1 MKSLTIHL
9 LRKARRFVELVT
21 NTEITAKIRPRVKI
35 KVHPNAVS
43 DGRAMA
49 LYADLVEKFCTFRP
63 SNVFEIGANYAQDA
77 EYLRKRFGLKE
88 SAIYVFE
95 PHSKIIEAVKRLY
108 DFNSYE
114 LAVSNYNGKAV
125 FHAIDIENNEYK
137 NSGISSLKTGLTT
150 NSRNF
155 ADIEVEVI
163 RMDEFIRK
171 HNIETVDFLKLD
183 VEGVNYEVLEGFGD
197 ELSRVKAVQL
207 EGEYRQYWE
216 GQKLYWDIEALL
228 RRNNFDLLYFTL
240 SDDGIQSDSF
250 WVQQQYIARNDVD
263 AH

>member
-1 MKSLTIHL
+1 MKSSVKYL
-9 LRKARRFVELVT
+9 LKKVRSLVELAT
-21 NTEITAKIRPRVKI
+21 GTEISARIRPRVKI
-35 KVHPNAVS
+35 RVHPDAVS

-49 LYADLVEKFCTFRP
+49 IYADLVEKFCTFRP
-63 SNVFEIGANYAQDA
+63 SNIFEIGANYAQDA

-88 SAIYVFE
+88 SEVYIFE
-95 PHSKIIEAVKRLY
+95 PHPEIIKAVRCLY
-108 DFNSYE
+108 GFNAYD
-114 LAVSNYNGKAV
+114 LAVSNYNGEAV
-125 FHAIDIENNEYK
+125 FHAIDIKNNEYK

-150 NSRNF
+150 NSNNF
-155 ADIEVEVI
+155 ADIKVEVT

-171 HNIETVDFLKLD
+171 HGIKAVDFLKLD

-197 ELSRVKAVQL
+197 ALSRVKAIQV

-240 SDDGIQSDSF
+240 SDDGVQSDSF
-250 WVQQQYIARNDVD
+250 WVQQQYIARNEVD
-263 AH
+263 AP